1 MPRIVVAKETRINV
15 RSYFLVSIY
24 TNTTRLLLWFRILLL
39 VLIFVS
45 ALYCFYSMFYN
56 SKRRQGWSMWPD
68 RFPKFDSTHRVHIVT
83 STYKDEFK
91 LKWTQKLPT
100 GVSYTI
106 YKKND
111 HLLVGQENRIADHV
125 VEIPNVGR
133 CDYAFL
139 YHIVKNYDTLDD
151 ITVFVKCNWQDN
163 TIPFWKL
170 VDECRGYDYMTV
182 GTHFETFDWDT
193 ALRQRETR
201 HAESSIDWYTHIFTN
216 APATPGKVNRWGHG
230 PCFSVSR
237 DLIRRHPKSTYEY
250 LLQRFYPESKSFDAL
265 HYLAHG
271 YATYSDMIKDV
282 GIIYHNELLRFYTVL
297 FTHNISDTF
306 RIYRDPG
313 LTRV

>member
-1 MPRIVVAKETRINV
+1 
-15 RSYFLVSIY
+15 
-24 TNTTRLLLWFRILLL
+24 
-39 VLIFVS
+39 
-45 ALYCFYSMFYN
+45 MFYN

-68 RFPKFDSTHRVHIVT
+68 RFPKFDSTRHVHIVT

-91 LKWTQKLPT
+91 LKWIQKLPT

-163 TIPFWKL
+163 AIPFWKL
-170 VDECRGYDYMTV
+170 LDECRGYDYMTV

-193 ALRQRETR
+193 ALRQRESGPEPESETR
-201 HAESSIDWYTHIFTN
+201 RAESSIDWYTHIFTN

-237 DLIRRHPKSTYEY
+237 DLIHRHPKSTYEY

-297 FTHNISDTF
+297 FTHNIPETF
-306 RIYRDPG
+306 RVYRDPG